1 MKQCNGGRE
10 ILETHFSCLQED
22 VTYRSWFLA
31 SWPVEAYVQRCLQVL
46 KSGPLT
52 ALELEQKKER
62 IQSVVTHA
70 RYGAYAL

>member
-10 ILETHFSCLQED
+10 ALEAHFSCLQED

-31 SWPVEAYVQRCLQVL
+31 IWPVEAYLKACLEEVRR
-46 KSGPLT
+46 KPMT

-70 RYGAYAL
+70 RYGAYGL